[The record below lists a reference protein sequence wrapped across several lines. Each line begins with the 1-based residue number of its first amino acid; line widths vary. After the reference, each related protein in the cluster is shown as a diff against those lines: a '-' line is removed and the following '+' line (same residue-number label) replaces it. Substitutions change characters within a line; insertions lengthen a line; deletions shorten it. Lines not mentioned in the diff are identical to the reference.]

1 MKAKSKFDKFY
12 KYVYIKIV
20 CYYAIDM
27 LFRTKKFKHKGEF
40 HTMDC
45 IFCKIANKSIPSNLL
60 YEDEKMAI
68 FKDLNPEAPIHLLAI
83 PKKHISSLAEVTEE
97 NSDVISHIFAK
108 ISELKS
114 FLGIEN
120 DFRIVCNCGENSGQT
135 VMHLHFHILS
145 GRKLKWPPG

>member
-1 MKAKSKFDKFY
+1 
-12 KYVYIKIV
+12 
-20 CYYAIDM
+20 
-27 LFRTKKFKHKGEF
+27 
-40 HTMDC
+40 MDC

-60 YEDEKMAI
+60 YEDEKMV
-68 FKDLNPEAPIHLLAI
+68 
-83 PKKHISSLAEVTEE
+83 AEITEE
-97 NSDVISHIFAK
+97 NIDVISHIFAK